1 MRQCTWI
8 LALLSQEDPKT
19 AGNAHNAY
27 KITLNPSGFWNS
39 QNSAGRKKKKKNKSS
54 SALPVCFPV
63 VDVLCQSLK
72 IHFTVNPPNF
82 YTKKHD
88 LRKPSDTQRMEN
100 ASRTSAVY
108 VGGKASSSSVLRKD
122 LVGAV
127 ERSMG
132 TV

>member
-1 MRQCTWI
+1 MVSGIHR
-8 LALLSQEDPKT
+8 
-19 AGNAHNAY
+19 
-27 KITLNPSGFWNS
+27 TL
-39 QNSAGRKKKKKNKSS
+39 QAEKKKKNKSS

-100 ASRTSAVY
+100 ASRTSTVY
-108 VGGKASSSSVLRKD
+108 MGGKASSSSVLRKD